1 MKGKRL
7 ELTLPVDFTQEELDD
22 RRDRLSSAALRY
34 DAVEE
39 EKKTSNA
46 HFTDQLKALRGE
58 VRSLAKAIRRK
69 KEDRDVPCV
78 ARFHDP
84 SPFFKTVIRMDTG
97 EVVRAEP
104 MTHDERQDNLFEDV
118 EEIQRMYA
126 IEDGRQEIEPPADE
140 APPPAEDQPPA

>member
-58 VRSLAKAIRRK
+58 VSVPREGNSAEKGRPRRSLRCP
-69 KEDRDVPCV
+69 VP
-78 ARFHDP
+78 
-84 SPFFKTVIRMDTG
+84 
-97 EVVRAEP
+97 
-104 MTHDERQDNLFEDV
+104 
-118 EEIQRMYA
+118 
-126 IEDGRQEIEPPADE
+126 
-140 APPPAEDQPPA
+140 

>member
-1 MKGKRL
+1 
-7 ELTLPVDFTQEELDD
+7 
-22 RRDRLSSAALRY
+22 
-34 DAVEE
+34 
-39 EKKTSNA
+39 
-46 HFTDQLKALRGE
+46 
-58 VRSLAKAIRRK
+58 
-69 KEDRDVPCV
+69 
-78 ARFHDP
+78 
-84 SPFFKTVIRMDTG
+84 MDTG